1 MQSKYIFVL
10 AITLLVNTLQSQTLL
25 VPERVFDG
33 KKIHNG
39 WVVAIDSNRIT
50 YAGPMNGLKRA
61 SSYTKKELKGMTLM
75 PGIIEGHSHLLLHP
89 YNETEWNDQVLK
101 ESPTERAIRGSVH
114 AKNSL
119 MAGVTAMRDLGS
131 EGAGYTDIYLKKTI
145 DGGIIPGPRTLMA
158 GPAIVA
164 SGAYGPKGFH
174 DGVTVPLGAVPVSGR
189 DNAVKEVRTQLG
201 NGANFIKIYADYR
214 WGKGEPSQPTFLQE
228 EINAMVSA
236 ATTAGRYVVAHAST
250 PEGMRR
256 AILGGVETIEHGDGG
271 TAEIFSLMKEN
282 GVALCPT
289 LAAGDAISQY
299 QGWKKGAEP
308 DPERVAKKKKSF
320 QLALQS
326 GVDIV
331 FGGDVGVFTHGENY
345 RELELMVAYGMEPI
359 KALRSA
365 TSLNAK
371 ILHFDELG
379 TIQKG
384 YLADIIAVEGNPVEN
399 ISQMKHVKYVMK
411 DGVVYKDK

>member
-174 DGVTVPLGAVPVSGR
+174 DGVTCLLYTSPSPR
-189 DNAVKEVRTQLG
+189 D
-201 NGANFIKIYADYR
+201 
-214 WGKGEPSQPTFLQE
+214 
-228 EINAMVSA
+228 
-236 ATTAGRYVVAHAST
+236 
-250 PEGMRR
+250 
-256 AILGGVETIEHGDGG
+256 
-271 TAEIFSLMKEN
+271 
-282 GVALCPT
+282 
-289 LAAGDAISQY
+289 
-299 QGWKKGAEP
+299 
-308 DPERVAKKKKSF
+308 
-320 QLALQS
+320 
-326 GVDIV
+326 
-331 FGGDVGVFTHGENY
+331 
-345 RELELMVAYGMEPI
+345 
-359 KALRSA
+359 
-365 TSLNAK
+365 
-371 ILHFDELG
+371 
-379 TIQKG
+379 
-384 YLADIIAVEGNPVEN
+384 
-399 ISQMKHVKYVMK
+399 
-411 DGVVYKDK
+411 